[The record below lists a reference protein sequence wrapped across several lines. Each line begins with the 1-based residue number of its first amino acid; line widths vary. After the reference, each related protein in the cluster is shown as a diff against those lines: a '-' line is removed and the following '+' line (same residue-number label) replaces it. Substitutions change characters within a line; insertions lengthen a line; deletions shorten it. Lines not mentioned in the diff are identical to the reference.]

1 MPTVKKLQQAIK
13 GYKSIHCPAYSKM
26 KKAELERF
34 VRDQK
39 IPMNAVTERA
49 MVPYVPPIKPKP
61 KPKRGKT
68 KPPPKRVPSY
78 KPASKPAPKSTSG
91 KNDNAPSEKWW
102 WMKNVAKSKAPQSM
116 GGDVRAE
123 KFQNK
128 RYDHSKVQ
136 TF

>member
-1 MPTVKKLQQAIK
+1 MPTITVKKLQQAIK
-13 GYKSIHCPAYSKM
+13 SYKSIHCPAYSKM

-39 IPMNAVTERA
+39 IPINTVTERA

-78 KPASKPAPKSTSG
+78 KPAPKPAAKQTAD
-91 KNDNAPSEKWW
+91 KDEIIKKWW
-102 WMKNVAKSKAPQSM
+102 WMKNVAKPTAPQSM
-116 GGDVRAE
+116 GGDIRAE
-123 KFQNK
+123 KSKNK
-128 RYDHSKVQ
+128 RYDYSQVQ